1 MAWNLQIK
9 SVFAFVAHVFFAY
22 EAVCDVLSGN
32 SHLGCCDFVPRWL
45 WKYFIYFGPLMICCS
60 SQHVPLP
67 NMSCYFMTKFI
78 GTYMHKLVNQSNMF
92 IYLFSCIAYF
102 PVARVS
108 SYITIG
114 EFHSC
119 DNRHVLG

>member
-1 MAWNLQIK
+1 MAVEIFYLFWAIDDLLQ
-9 SVFAFVAHVFFAY
+9 
-22 EAVCDVLSGN
+22 
-32 SHLGCCDFVPRWL
+32 
-45 WKYFIYFGPLMICCS
+45 

-92 IYLFSCIAYF
+92 IYLFSCITYF

-108 SYITIG
+108 SYTTIG

>member
-1 MAWNLQIK
+1 
-9 SVFAFVAHVFFAY
+9 
-22 EAVCDVLSGN
+22 
-32 SHLGCCDFVPRWL
+32 
-45 WKYFIYFGPLMICCS
+45 
-60 SQHVPLP
+60 
-67 NMSCYFMTKFI
+67 
-78 GTYMHKLVNQSNMF
+78 MHKLVNQSNMF
-92 IYLFSCIAYF
+92 IYLFSCITYF

>member
-1 MAWNLQIK
+1 MARNLQIK
-9 SVFAFVAHVFFAY
+9 SVSAFVAHVFLLMRRF
-22 EAVCDVLSGN
+22 VMMLSGN

-45 WKYFIYFGPLMICCS
+45 WKYFIYFGQLMICCS

-92 IYLFSCIAYF
+92 IYLFSCITYF

-114 EFHSC
+114 EFHS
-119 DNRHVLG
+119 VIIGMY